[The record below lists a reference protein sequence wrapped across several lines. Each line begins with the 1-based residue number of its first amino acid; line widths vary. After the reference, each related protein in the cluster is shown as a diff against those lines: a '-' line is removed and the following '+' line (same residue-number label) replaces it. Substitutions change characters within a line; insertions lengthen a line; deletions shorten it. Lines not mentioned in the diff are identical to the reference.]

1 LEVLPALAIR
11 SDLVEWD
18 LKNADGAYATV
29 RPRIGFAANCQ
40 TILVDAARAGLGI
53 ANLPEFLIEDAV
65 ATRALVP
72 VLPAWVPSPVEMTA
86 LWQKDR
92 ITGRLIKAIVGAF
105 EQALKVKPAE
115 V

>member
-1 LEVLPALAIR
+1 MAGQIAAHEMHAPMSPQLLLRLQCR
-11 SDLVEWD
+11 SWL
-18 LKNADGAYATV
+18 
-29 RPRIGFAANCQ
+29 
-40 TILVDAARAGLGI
+40 I
-53 ANLPEFLIEDAV
+53 ASLPEFLIEDAV
-65 ATRALVP
+65 ATGALVP

-105 EQALKVKPAE
+105 EQALRVKPAE